1 MMKISQ
7 TGDFLMFLRMA
18 AAAILIFKLSVFD
31 SKEGQTASMC
41 HISFKPLLGY
51 DDFLF
56 FKMAAADILDF
67 KKFEILTVGRV
78 KGQTASSCFR
88 ST

>member
-1 MMKISQ
+1 
-7 TGDFLMFLRMA
+7 MFLRMA

-67 KKFEILTVGRV
+67 
-78 KGQTASSCFR
+78 
-88 ST
+88 